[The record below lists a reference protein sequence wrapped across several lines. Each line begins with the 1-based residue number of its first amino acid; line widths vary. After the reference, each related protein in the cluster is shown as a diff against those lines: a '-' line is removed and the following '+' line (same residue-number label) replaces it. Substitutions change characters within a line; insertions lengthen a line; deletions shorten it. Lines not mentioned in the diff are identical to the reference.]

1 MDETFGLREN
11 EDVEDDPEDNSDVDD
26 LHNTAIIEDPADNSL
41 WITLRPEEEHEE
53 LEDEPEAENNE
64 DIHNTA
70 ILEDDEENEND
81 EFNADVSITS
91 RAIGPF
97 TCPGMVPMSTPNVTN
112 ETMTSFFINLTSTS
126 QSSSRDYIL
135 PTPPRPPSPDQ
146 LVPSR
151 LDSESEPD
159 SPIIKSRSSRIT
171 DSD

>member
-1 MDETFGLREN
+1 MARVGATLDCL
-11 EDVEDDPEDNSDVDD
+11 
-26 LHNTAIIEDPADNSL
+26 SL
-41 WITLRPEEEHEE
+41 ITTLRPEEEHEE

-112 ETMTSFFINLTSTS
+112 ETMTSFFINLR
-126 QSSSRDYIL
+126 QAKVHHVIIYCQHHQDHLVQINL
-135 PTPPRPPSPDQ
+135 CHPD
-146 LVPSR
+146 
-151 LDSESEPD
+151 
-159 SPIIKSRSSRIT
+159 
-171 DSD
+171 

>member
-1 MDETFGLREN
+1 MARVGATLDCL
-11 EDVEDDPEDNSDVDD
+11 
-26 LHNTAIIEDPADNSL
+26 SL
-41 WITLRPEEEHEE
+41 ITTLRPEEEHEE

-81 EFNADVSITS
+81 EFNADVSVTS
-91 RAIGPF
+91 RANGPF
-97 TCPGMVPMSTPNVTN
+97 TCPGMIPMSTPNVTN
-112 ETMTSFFINLTSTS
+112 ETMTSFFINLTSAS
-126 QSSSRDYIL
+126 QTQGPLQPLPIPHRILHDSTYENDSSRDYI
-135 PTPPRPPSPDQ
+135 PPPPRPPSPDQ